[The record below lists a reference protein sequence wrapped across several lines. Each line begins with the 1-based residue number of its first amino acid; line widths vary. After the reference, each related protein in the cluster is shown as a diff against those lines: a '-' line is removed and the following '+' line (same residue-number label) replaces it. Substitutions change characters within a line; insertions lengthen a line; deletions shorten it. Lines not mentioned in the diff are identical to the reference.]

1 MSSKLPL
8 EIVKFVLYGFAVKVY
23 LLIRQTASQRQK
35 CGNFIANCCMIGLMI
50 DNLHL
55 HAAVAKEKVELL
67 KRHVDVIEG
76 EAAIERMDTT

>member
-1 MSSKLPL
+1 MDLKLPP
-8 EIVKFVLYGFAVKVY
+8 EIVKLGFAAKVY

-35 CGNFIANCCMIGLMI
+35 CGNFIANCYMIGLMTDI
-50 DNLHL
+50 LHL